1 MTTVSSILHNVL
13 KISKEEISIELSI
26 NSVEQWDS
34 VAHLELMLY
43 LEETYS
49 LVSENR
55 EAMDKIVD
63 LLIEKETLDGEE
75 FTNILSEFTTIPNKE
90 RTPQLLS

>member
-1 MTTVSSILHNVL
+1 MITVSSILHNVL

-49 LVSENR
+49 LVIDEESILDCSS
-55 EAMDKIVD
+55 AKG
-63 LLIEKETLDGEE
+63 LCEKLNLH
-75 FTNILSEFTTIPNKE
+75 F
-90 RTPQLLS
+90 

>member
-1 MTTVSSILHNVL
+1 MITVSSILHNVL

-49 LVSENR
+49 L
-55 EAMDKIVD
+55 
-63 LLIEKETLDGEE
+63 LIDEESILDCSSAKGLCEKLNLP
-75 FTNILSEFTTIPNKE
+75 F
-90 RTPQLLS
+90 

>member
-1 MTTVSSILHNVL
+1 MITVSSILHNVL

-49 LVSENR
+49 LVIDEESILDCSS
-55 EAMDKIVD
+55 AKG
-63 LLIEKETLDGEE
+63 LCEKLNLP
-75 FTNILSEFTTIPNKE
+75 F
-90 RTPQLLS
+90 

>member
-49 LVSENR
+49 L
-55 EAMDKIVD
+55 
-63 LLIEKETLDGEE
+63 LIDEESILDCSSAKGLCEKLNLP
-75 FTNILSEFTTIPNKE
+75 F
-90 RTPQLLS
+90 

>member
-1 MTTVSSILHNVL
+1 MISVSSILHNVL

-49 LVSENR
+49 LVIDEESILDCSS
-55 EAMDKIVD
+55 AVG
-63 LLIEKETLDGEE
+63 LCEKLNLP
-75 FTNILSEFTTIPNKE
+75 F
-90 RTPQLLS
+90 

>member
-49 LVSENR
+49 L
-55 EAMDKIVD
+55 
-63 LLIEKETLDGEE
+63 LIDEESILVCSSAKGLCEKLNLP
-75 FTNILSEFTTIPNKE
+75 F
-90 RTPQLLS
+90 

>member
-1 MTTVSSILHNVL
+1 MITVSSILYDVL
-13 KISKEEISIELSI
+13 KIPKEELSIELSI

-49 LVSENR
+49 L
-55 EAMDKIVD
+55 
-63 LLIEKETLDGEE
+63 LIDEESILDCSSAKGLCEKLNLP
-75 FTNILSEFTTIPNKE
+75 F
-90 RTPQLLS
+90 

>member
-1 MTTVSSILHNVL
+1 MITVSSILHNVL

-49 LVSENR
+49 LVIDEESILDCSS
-55 EAMDKIVD
+55 AIG
-63 LLIEKETLDGEE
+63 LCEKLNLP
-75 FTNILSEFTTIPNKE
+75 F
-90 RTPQLLS
+90 

>member
-1 MTTVSSILHNVL
+1 MISVSSILHDVL
-13 KISKEEISIELSI
+13 KIPKEEISIELSI

-49 LVSENR
+49 LVIDEESILDCSS
-55 EAMDKIVD
+55 AIG
-63 LLIEKETLDGEE
+63 LCEKLNLP
-75 FTNILSEFTTIPNKE
+75 F
-90 RTPQLLS
+90 

>member
-49 LVSENR
+49 LVIDEESILDCSS
-55 EAMDKIVD
+55 AKG
-63 LLIEKETLDGEE
+63 LCEKLNLP
-75 FTNILSEFTTIPNKE
+75 F
-90 RTPQLLS
+90 

>member
-49 LVSENR
+49 LVIDEESILDCSS
-55 EAMDKIVD
+55 AIG
-63 LLIEKETLDGEE
+63 LCEKLNLP
-75 FTNILSEFTTIPNKE
+75 F
-90 RTPQLLS
+90 